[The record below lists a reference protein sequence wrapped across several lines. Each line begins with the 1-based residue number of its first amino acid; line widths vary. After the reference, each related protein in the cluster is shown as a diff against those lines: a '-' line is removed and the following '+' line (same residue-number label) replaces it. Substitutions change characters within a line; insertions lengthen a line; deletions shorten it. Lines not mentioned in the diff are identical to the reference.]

1 VDEDIQK
8 EGEEEGEEEEQ
19 PVRKLPLKWI
29 IIGVVVLVLAGGGY
43 VGWTMLIPQLKQT
56 GVDGGQTPDA
66 EAVKEVEV
74 GAMFDMD
81 PFVVNLNEA
90 GGKRY
95 LKSKI
100 EIEYVGDNVRLELTQ
115 RLPQLRDVVLLHLS
129 SKNLD
134 EIRSVDGKIEL
145 KNALIKRI
153 NQVLK
158 QGKIRNLYFTQFV
171 IQ

>member
-1 VDEDIQK
+1 MDEDIEK
-8 EGEEEGEEEEQ
+8 EVEEEAQ
-19 PVRKLPLKWI
+19 PAGKFPLKWI

-43 VGWTMLIPQLKQT
+43 VGWTMLNPQPDQT
-56 GVDGGQTPDA
+56 GADGGQAPDT
-66 EAVKEVEV
+66 EAVKEIEV

-95 LKSKI
+95 LKSKV
-100 EIEYVGDNVRLELTQ
+100 EIEYVGDNVRLELTN

-129 SKNLD
+129 SKSLD

-145 KNALIKRI
+145 KNALIKQI

>member
-1 VDEDIQK
+1 MDEDIEK
-8 EGEEEGEEEEQ
+8 EAEGGEEAEEQ
-19 PVRKLPLKWI
+19 PGGKFPLKWV

-43 VGWTMLIPQLKQT
+43 VGWTMLNPQAEKA
-56 GVDGGQTPDA
+56 DGEVGQDPETD
-66 EAVKEVEV
+66 VKKKVEV

-100 EIEYVGDNVRLELTQ
+100 EIEYVGDEIRVELSD
-115 RLPQLRDVVLLHLS
+115 RLPQLRDVILLHLS
-129 SKNLD
+129 SKTLD

-153 NQVLK
+153 NQVMK
-158 QGKIRNLYFTQFV
+158 KGKIRNLYFTQFV

>member
-1 VDEDIQK
+1 MDEDIEK
-8 EGEEEGEEEEQ
+8 EGEEKAEGQEQ
-19 PVRKLPLKWI
+19 SAGKFPLKWI

-43 VGWTMLIPQLKQT
+43 VGWTMLNPQTEQT
-56 GVDGGQTPDA
+56 GVEGGQAPHA
-66 EAVKEVEV
+66 EVVKEVAV
-74 GAMFDMD
+74 GTMFDMD

-95 LKSKI
+95 LKTKI
-100 EIEYVGDNVRLELTQ
+100 EIEYVGDEVRLEMTN
-115 RLPQLRDVVLLHLS
+115 RLPQLRDVILLHLS
-129 SKNLD
+129 SKTLD
-134 EIRSVDGKIEL
+134 EIRTVDGKIEL